1 MPSAGPTAAQRR
13 SRRNQ
18 IGQRHNPRPRLPAA
32 SLCLPGFLSGA
43 YNRPADPGRETSR
56 VRLTRPLEVN
66 RMSTPY
72 AYLRRQI
79 IPLAEAK
86 IGILTHAFNYGT
98 GVFEG
103 IRGNW
108 NEEEGQIY
116 LFRMKEHYQ
125 RLRKSCR
132 IMLIDFPY
140 SDEELASITTRLV
153 ELSGFREDVYVRP
166 LAYKSSEALGVRLHN
181 LEDDFLIFVAP
192 FGPYLDVE
200 QGARCCTSSWRRV
213 EDTGIPARAK
223 ITGIYANSALAKTE
237 ANLNGFDEA
246 IMLDERGHVSEGSG
260 ENIFLVRDGRL
271 ITPPVTDNI
280 LEGITRQTVVQIA
293 RDEFGIETVERS
305 IDRSELYVADECFMT
320 GTAAHLTPV
329 IEVDRRP
336 VGDGAIGPITAQ
348 LQRLYFDIIRGKVPK
363 YSHWCIPAYSRVKA

>member
-1 MPSAGPTAAQRR
+1 M
-13 SRRNQ
+13 
-18 IGQRHNPRPRLPAA
+18 
-32 SLCLPGFLSGA
+32 
-43 YNRPADPGRETSR
+43 
-56 VRLTRPLEVN
+56 
-66 RMSTPY
+66 
-72 AYLRRQI
+72 
-79 IPLAEAK
+79 
-86 IGILTHAFNYGT
+86 THAFNYGT
-98 GVFEG
+98 AVFEG

-260 ENIFLVRDGRL
+260 ENIFVVMDGKLV
-271 ITPPVTDNI
+271 TPPPSDNI
-280 LEGITRQTVVQIA
+280 LVGITRDTVITLA
-293 RDEFGIETVERS
+293 REELGVETVERA
-305 IDRSELYVADECFMT
+305 IDRSELYVAEEVFMT
-320 GTAAHLTPV
+320 GTAAHITPV
-329 IEVDRRP
+329 VEIDHRP
-336 VGDGAIGPITAQ
+336 VGDGRRGPITAR
-348 LQRLYFDIIRGKVPK
+348 LQELYFQVIRGKHPK
-363 YSHWCIPAYSRVKA
+363 YRHWCTPCYSQVRT